1 MGQFAT
7 NLFAQDLEEFIQQ
20 SQRGAVLFSL
30 GTNIKSNA
38 LGAETLMK
46 LLKAFEQMPQYN
58 FLWKFET
65 DTLPRKSP
73 KNVLIRPWLPQNDLL
88 GHPKV
93 KLFITHAGGLSTV
106 EASWHGMPVLS
117 IPFLV
122 DQHRVWFFIEYTP
135 WSLYAFSE

>member
-1 MGQFAT
+1 M
-7 NLFAQDLEEFIQQ
+7 
-20 SQRGAVLFSL
+20 

-65 DTLPRKSP
+65 DTLPMKPP
-73 KNVLIRPWLPQNDLL
+73 KNVLIRPWVPQNDLL